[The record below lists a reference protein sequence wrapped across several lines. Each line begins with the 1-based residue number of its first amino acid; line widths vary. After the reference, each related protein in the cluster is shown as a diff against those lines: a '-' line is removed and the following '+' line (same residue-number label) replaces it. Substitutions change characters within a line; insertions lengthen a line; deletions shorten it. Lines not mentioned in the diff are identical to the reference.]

1 MQLNS
6 KDLLVQLKVLILYL
20 FIFKIAFG
28 YGIPLM
34 EAIGAVPAIKNSNV
48 ETIMTGARTA
58 TVANADTAIFAEG
71 AHHFTTS
78 GLYDLETFLVFVN
91 FCHSSHIYLEYS
103 KSISNAHLGMA
114 V

>member
-58 TVANADTAIFAEG
+58 TITDPSTTIFTEG
-71 AHHFTTS
+71 AHHFTTC
-78 GLYDLETFLVFVN
+78 GLYDLEAFLVFIY
-91 FCHSSHIYLEYS
+91 FCHDGLLYNHFRMNREIPICYS
-103 KSISNAHLGMA
+103 
-114 V
+114 